1 MSEPYPVTPEEI
13 KHAEAVLLG
22 SLLFSPEQGTLVH
35 TVLQPEDFSE
45 DRHRLIYEA
54 LQAIPGSHALESIH
68 AVKILLSDRELDQI
82 GGETYFLMLKQ
93 QAESTTISIE
103 DQAYL
108 LKQSSFHRMLMQ
120 VGEALHTHTMY
131 YDSDDLLQLIGK
143 LEHAMTVAKQLL
155 SPMKSPFPP
164 VNPLQTDLESY
175 LADLGTRR
183 KQHTSLS
190 GLTTGFADLDTITGG
205 LQRSD
210 LIIIA
215 GPPSIGKTSFAL
227 SIALHVL
234 LEEHRSIGLFSLE
247 ANKKQV
253 IERLLSM
260 EAHLDQRLLRVLEL
274 ENDDRTRLEEAS
286 VHLREAKLWIDDT
299 ANLST
304 TQLHDKAHHIVKHCG
319 VELLI
324 VDYVHLML
332 SSINDKRHEN
342 RVQEIGEISRS
353 LKALARELDIPV
365 LALAQ
370 LSRAFE
376 SRPMKKFQLSDL
388 RDGSLENDADL
399 VLFLS
404 PTDLEIPGSTGSP
417 KLVTIHLA
425 KHRNGPCADVDVC
438 FQPDSTRF
446 HDLPTLTQPST
457 HEQAVSS
464 VSIPT
469 KVSPWEYPSLNEYF
483 KQSLQRQMRQESPK
497 AASET
502 TLLTMG
508 LSHDSKLNEPGKD
521 NGIQPETPTASFVHE
536 QERNL
541 G

>member
-1 MSEPYPVTPEEI
+1 
-13 KHAEAVLLG
+13 
-22 SLLFSPEQGTLVH
+22 
-35 TVLQPEDFSE
+35 
-45 DRHRLIYEA
+45 
-54 LQAIPGSHALESIH
+54 
-68 AVKILLSDRELDQI
+68 
-82 GGETYFLMLKQ
+82 
-93 QAESTTISIE
+93 
-103 DQAYL
+103 
-108 LKQSSFHRMLMQ
+108 MQ

-143 LEHAMTVAKQLL
+143 LEQAMSRRQATAFTNAN
-155 SPMKSPFPP
+155 PF
-164 VNPLQTDLESY
+164 TARESSSNRPETY
-175 LADLGTRR
+175 LADLDTRR
-183 KQHTSLS
+183 KQHTTLS

-260 EAHLDQRLLRVLEL
+260 EAHLDQRLLRSLEL

-286 VHLREAKLWIDDT
+286 AHLREAKLWIDDT

-417 KLVTIHLA
+417 KLVTIHIA

-438 FQPDSTRF
+438 FQPGSTRF
-446 HDLPTLTQPST
+446 HDLPTLIQPST
-457 HEQAVSS
+457 HEQPPSF

-469 KVSPWEYPSLNEYF
+469 NQPPREFPRLKDIFRTILTETHEAG
-483 KQSLQRQMRQESPK
+483 ESK
-497 AASET
+497 GCVRDFFTKERAST
-502 TLLTMG
+502 W
-508 LSHDSKLNEPGKD
+508 
-521 NGIQPETPTASFVHE
+521 I
-536 QERNL
+536 
-541 G
+541 

>member
-1 MSEPYPVTPEEI
+1 MVAPYPMTLEDI
-13 KHAEAVLLG
+13 KRAEADLLG
-22 SLLFSPEQGTLVH
+22 SLLLHPAEGTAIQA
-35 TVLQPEDFSE
+35 VLQPEDFSE
-45 DRHRLIYEA
+45 ERHRLIYEA
-54 LQAIPGSHALESIH
+54 LLTVLGTSELDMVH
-68 AVKILLSDRELDQI
+68 AVRILLSDHELERI
-82 GGETYFLMLKQ
+82 GGEVYLTTLKQ
-93 QAESTTISIE
+93 QAESTMIPIN

-108 LKQSSFHRMLMQ
+108 LKQASLHHQLIQ
-120 VGEALHTHTMY
+120 VGEALHTRTLH
-131 YDSDDLLQLIGK
+131 YDGEDLLQVIGD
-143 LEHAMTVAKQLL
+143 LEHAIHVAQQLL
-155 SPMKSPFPP
+155 SPKHAFSPRML
-164 VNPLQTDLESY
+164 PLQ
-175 LADLGTRR
+175 ADLDDYLSELDTRL
-183 KQHTSLS
+183 KQHTALT
-190 GLTTGFADLDTITGG
+190 GLPTGFADLDTITGG

-234 LEEHRSIGLFSLE
+234 LKEHRSVGLFSLE
-247 ANKKQV
+247 APKKQV

-260 EAHLDQRLLRVLEL
+260 EAHLDQRLLRSLGL
-274 ENDDRTRLEEAS
+274 DNDDRIRLEEAS
-286 VHLREAKLWIDDT
+286 ANLREAKLLIDDT

-304 TQLHDKAHHIVKHCG
+304 AQLHDKAHLLVEHYG

-332 SSINDKRHEN
+332 SSINEKRHEN
-342 RVQEIGEISRS
+342 RVHEIGEISRS
-353 LKALARELDIPV
+353 LKALARELKIPL

-376 SRPMKKFQLSDL
+376 SRPLKKFQLSDL

-404 PTDLEIPGSTGSP
+404 HTDLDIPESIAAP
-417 KLVTIHLA
+417 KLVTIHIA
-425 KHRNGPCADVDVC
+425 KHRNGPRADLDVC

-457 HEQAVSS
+457 HEQPTSF

-469 KVSPWEYPSLNEYF
+469 NQPPREFPRLKDLLE
-483 KQSLQRQMRQESPK
+483 QSLQRHMRQESPK

-502 TLLTMG
+502 SSQRSE
-508 LSHDSKLNEPGKD
+508 LSHEYKLDELGND
-521 NGIQPETPTASFVHE
+521 NGSEPETTAASFV
-536 QERNL
+536 
-541 G
+541 

>member
-1 MSEPYPVTPEEI
+1 MSVPYPMTLEDI

-22 SLLFSPEQGTLVH
+22 SHMLYPEQVTLVH
-35 TVLQPEDFSE
+35 TLLQPEDFSE

-54 LQAIPGSHALESIH
+54 LQAIPGTSALDSIH
-68 AVKILLSDRELDQI
+68 AVKILLSDHELEQI
-82 GGETYFLMLKQ
+82 GGEAYLLMLKQ
-93 QAESTTISIE
+93 QAESTTMSI
-103 DQAYL
+103 DNQVYL
-108 LKQSSFHRMLMQ
+108 LKQASLHRILTL
-120 VGEALHTHTMY
+120 VGEELHTRTMHFV
-131 YDSDDLLQLIGK
+131 SDDLMQLLGV
-143 LEHAMTVAKQLL
+143 LEQAMFVAQQLL
-155 SPMKSPFPP
+155 SPMQPSLPH
-164 VNPLQTDLESY
+164 VNPLQTDLETH
-175 LADLGTRR
+175 LADLDKRR
-183 KQHTSLS
+183 KQHTTTS
-190 GLTTGFADLDTITGG
+190 GLPTGFADLDTVTGG

-234 LEEHRSIGLFSLE
+234 LKEHRSVGLFSLE
-247 ANKKQV
+247 APKKQV

-260 EAHLDQRLLRVLEL
+260 EAHLNQRLLRSLEL
-274 ENDDRTRLEEAS
+274 DNDDRTRLEDAS
-286 VHLREAKLWIDDT
+286 ASLREAKLWIDDT

-304 TQLHDKAHHIVKHCG
+304 AQLRDKAHLLVKQYG

-353 LKALARELDIPV
+353 LKALARELNVPV

-399 VLFLS
+399 VLFLAH
-404 PTDLEIPGSTGSP
+404 TDLDIAGSIAAP
-417 KLVTIHLA
+417 KLVTIHIA
-425 KHRNGPCADVDVC
+425 KHRNGPRADVDVC

-457 HEQAVSS
+457 HEQPPPS
-464 VSIPT
+464 VSTPT
-469 KVSPWEYPSLNEYF
+469 NLSSWEFPRLRDLLE
-483 KQSLQRQMRQESPK
+483 QSLQRQMRQESPK

-502 TLLTMG
+502 SSQMSE
-508 LSHDSKLNEPGKD
+508 LSHE
-521 NGIQPETPTASFVHE
+521 
-536 QERNL
+536 
-541 G
+541 